1 VVITGLGAI
10 SPLGN
15 SAEESWKGV
24 CAGKSGIGLITKFD
38 TTVFDTKIAGEVK
51 AFDPLQHV
59 NKKEYR
65 RLDDFIV
72 YALAA
77 ADMAVQDAGHTR
89 IAGERSGVIIGSA
102 IGGLA
107 TIEKEKETILQA
119 GPRRVATFMIPAVLA
134 NLAAGHVSIRYG
146 LKGPIT
152 CPTTACAAGTN
163 AIGDAFRMIRDGYAD
178 LMITGGVEA
187 AVTPLAVAG
196 FNAMRTLSTKND
208 VPEKASRPFDRKRD
222 GFVIGEGCGLL
233 ILEELSAALKRD
245 AKIYG
250 EVIGYGLTSDAY
262 HLAAPPP
269 GHEGAVRCMKEAL
282 ADGRIAPEEVDYI
295 NAHGT
300 STLLNDLY
308 EAQAIKTVF
317 GATNPGIAVSS
328 TKSMTGHM
336 LGAAGGVEA
345 IFTVKALQ
353 EGVMPPTINL
363 DEPDPENDLDHVP
376 HQARQKD
383 MRFALSNTFGFGG
396 VNASLVLKKY
406 TG

>member
-77 ADMAVQDAGHTR
+77 ADMAVQDAGHIE

-196 FNAMRTLSTKND
+196 FNAMRTLSTRND

-222 GFVIGEGCGLL
+222 GFVIGEGCGLV

-282 ADGRIAPEEVDYI
+282 ADGGVAPEEVDYI

-308 EAQAIKTVF
+308 EGQAIKTVF
-317 GATNPGIAVSS
+317 GRTNPGIAVSS

-336 LGAAGGVEA
+336 LGAAGGLEA
-345 IFTVKALQ
+345 IFTAKALQ
-353 EGVMPPTINL
+353 EGIMPPTINL
-363 DEPDPENDLDHVP
+363 DEPDPENDLDYVP
-376 HQARQKD
+376 HLARQKD

-406 TG
+406 VG